1 MTTMPATSSVHE
13 LFPTPVQFFEGL
25 LDAQEVAA
33 VIQALEAWALTQNP
47 RSAQLSHTDMLEPGS
62 LPAVDRVAARLL
74 PAVSTFGAL
83 MLGDTMEWGIKEL
96 WANVLQPGGHQSLHN
111 HANCMVS
118 GVVYLTPTHTASRT
132 VFSRALG
139 GCDFKFAHRN
149 ERTVSSPYNAERW
162 MAPPAQAG
170 DVLLFP
176 SYLLHEVPPNPEG
189 TRITLAFNAIPTR
202 LDCWGYE
209 VGLTG

>member
-1 MTTMPATSSVHE
+1 MPTTSSLHE

-25 LDAQEVAA
+25 LDAQEVGA
-33 VIQALEAWALTQNP
+33 VIQAVEARALTQNP

-62 LPAVDRVAARLL
+62 SPAIDRVAARLL
-74 PAVSTFGAL
+74 PAVTTFGAL
-83 MLGDTMEWGIKEL
+83 MFGDTLEWGIKEL
-96 WANVLQPGGHQSLHN
+96 WANVLKAGGQQSLHN

-139 GCDFKFAHRN
+139 GSDFKFAHRN
-149 ERTVSSPYNAERW
+149 QRTHSSPYNAERW
-162 MAPPAQAG
+162 IAPIAQPG
-170 DVLLFP
+170 DALLFP

-189 TRITLAFNAIPTR
+189 VRITLAFNAIPAR